1 MAERVVLNNL
11 KDSEFNEAVE
21 TAVRYLKSGEVII
34 AAAEHGY
41 VYLADAFDKDAV
53 KAIHILRGDRTNVVA
68 QVFIGDIKV
77 LTGITA
83 RLTQEQD
90 NLLKAF
96 WPGLLS
102 VTMKSQLALSW
113 DLGDERR
120 LGKVNVR
127 LPNRKFLNA
136 ILLKT
141 GPLAVAS
148 VALTGES
155 AILDLKKLSIYESDI
170 GVVFDEGQ
178 LASGQLSTWIDIS
191 ENEITVVRVGDI
203 SLEKLRSIVP
213 TISTPNL

>member
-1 MAERVVLNNL
+1 MAERVLLDNL
-11 KDSEFNEAVE
+11 DDSKFNEAVD

-213 TISTPNL
+213 TISTHNL

>member
-1 MAERVVLNNL
+1 MAERVLLDNL
-11 KDSEFNEAVE
+11 DDSKFNEAVD
-21 TAVRYLKSGEVII
+21 TAVRYIKSGEVII

-203 SLEKLRSIVP
+203 SLEQLRSIVP

>member
-1 MAERVVLNNL
+1 MAERVLIDNL
-11 KDSEFNEAVE
+11 DDSKFNEAVD

-170 GVVFDEGQ
+170 GVIFDEGQ

-213 TISTPNL
+213 TISTHNL

>member
-1 MAERVVLNNL
+1 MAERVVLTNL

-21 TAVRYLKSGEVII
+21 TAVRYLKSGEVIVV
-34 AAAEHGY
+34 AAEHGY

-53 KAIHILRGDRTNVVA
+53 KAIHILRGDRTNVLS

-83 RLTQEQD
+83 RLTKEQE
-90 NLLKAF
+90 NLLYAF

-113 DLGDERR
+113 DLGDERK

-127 LPNRKFLNA
+127 FPKRKFLNA

-141 GPLAVAS
+141 GPLAAAS
-148 VALTGES
+148 VAMTGES
-155 AILDLKKLSIYESDI
+155 AILDLTKLPIYESDI
-170 GVVFDEGQ
+170 GVIFDEGQ
-178 LASGQLSTWIDIS
+178 LESGQLSTWIDIS
-191 ENEITVVRVGDI
+191 ENEITVIRAGDI
-203 SLEKLRSIVP
+203 SVEQLRSIIP
-213 TISTPNL
+213 TIPTPNL

>member
-1 MAERVVLNNL
+1 MAERVLLNNL
-11 KDSEFNEAVE
+11 DDSKFDEAVD
-21 TAVRYLKSGEVII
+21 TAVRYIKSGEVII

-83 RLTQEQD
+83 RLTQEHD

-141 GPLAVAS
+141 GPLAAAS

-155 AILDLKKLSIYESDI
+155 AILDLTKLSIYESDI
-170 GVVFDEGQ
+170 GVIFDEGQ
-178 LASGQLSTWIDIS
+178 LGSGQLSTWVDIS
-191 ENEITVVRVGDI
+191 ENAITVIRIGDI
-203 SLEKLRSIVP
+203 SLEQLRSIVP

>member
-1 MAERVVLNNL
+1 MAERVLLDNL
-11 KDSEFNEAVE
+11 DDSKFNEAVD
-21 TAVRYLKSGEVII
+21 TAVRYIKSGEVII

-83 RLTQEQD
+83 RLTQEHD

-127 LPNRKFLNA
+127 LPNRKFLNT

-141 GPLAVAS
+141 GPLAAAS

-155 AILDLKKLSIYESDI
+155 AVLDLTKVSIYESDI
-170 GVVFDEGQ
+170 GVIFDEGK
-178 LASGQLSTWIDIS
+178 LESGQLSTWVDIS
-191 ENEITVVRVGDI
+191 ENEITVIRVGDI
-203 SLEKLRSIVP
+203 SLEQLRSIVP

>member
-1 MAERVVLNNL
+1 MAERVLLDNL
-11 KDSEFNEAVE
+11 DDSKFNEAVD
-21 TAVRYLKSGEVII
+21 TAVRYIKSGEVII

-141 GPLAVAS
+141 GPLAAAS

-155 AILDLKKLSIYESDI
+155 AILDLTKVSIYESDI
-170 GVVFDEGQ
+170 GVIFDEGQ
-178 LASGQLSTWIDIS
+178 LESGQLSTWIDLS
-191 ENEITVVRVGDI
+191 ENEITVTRVGDI
-203 SLEKLRSIVP
+203 SLEQLRSIVP

>member
-1 MAERVVLNNL
+1 MAERVLLDNL
-11 KDSEFNEAVE
+11 EDSKFNEAVD

-83 RLTQEQD
+83 GLTQEQE
-90 NLLKAF
+90 NLLNAF

-148 VALTGES
+148 AALTGQS

-170 GVVFDEGQ
+170 GVIFDEGQ
-178 LASGQLSTWIDIS
+178 LESGPLSTWIDIS

>member
-1 MAERVVLNNL
+1 MAERVLIDNL
-11 KDSEFNEAVE
+11 DDSKFNEAVD

-178 LASGQLSTWIDIS
+178 LASGQLSTWIDLS
-191 ENEITVVRVGDI
+191 ENEITVIRVGDI
-203 SLEKLRSIVP
+203 SLEQLRSIVP

>member
-1 MAERVVLNNL
+1 MAERVLLDNL
-11 KDSEFNEAVE
+11 DDSKFNEAVD
-21 TAVRYLKSGEVII
+21 TAVRYIKSGEVII

-90 NLLKAF
+90 DLLKAF

-141 GPLAVAS
+141 GPLAAAS

-155 AILDLKKLSIYESDI
+155 AILDLTKVSIYESDI
-170 GVVFDEGQ
+170 GVIFDEGQ
-178 LASGQLSTWIDIS
+178 LESGQLSTWIDLS
-191 ENEITVVRVGDI
+191 ENEITVIRVGDI

>member
-1 MAERVVLNNL
+1 MAERVLLDNL
-11 KDSEFNEAVE
+11 EDSKFNEAVD

-83 RLTQEQD
+83 GLTQEQE
-90 NLLKAF
+90 NLLNAF

-113 DLGDERR
+113 DLGDERK

-141 GPLAVAS
+141 GPLAAAS
-148 VALTGES
+148 AALTGQS

-178 LASGQLSTWIDIS
+178 LESGPLSTWIDIS

>member
-1 MAERVVLNNL
+1 MAERVLLDNL
-11 KDSEFNEAVE
+11 DDSKFNEAVD
-21 TAVRYLKSGEVII
+21 TAVRYIKSGEVII

-90 NLLKAF
+90 DLLKAF

-127 LPNRKFLNA
+127 LPNRKFLNT

-141 GPLAVAS
+141 GPLAAAS

-155 AILDLKKLSIYESDI
+155 AILDLAKVSIYESDI
-170 GVVFDEGQ
+170 GVIFDEGQ
-178 LASGQLSTWIDIS
+178 LESGQLSTWIDLS
-191 ENEITVVRVGDI
+191 ENEITVIRVGDI
-203 SLEKLRSIVP
+203 SLEQLRSIVP
-213 TISTPNL
+213 TISTSNL

>member
-1 MAERVVLNNL
+1 MAERVLLDNL
-11 KDSEFNEAVE
+11 DDSKFNEAVD
-21 TAVRYLKSGEVII
+21 TAVRYIKSGEVII

-102 VTMKSQLALSW
+102 ATMKSQLALSW

-127 LPNRKFLNA
+127 LPNRKFLNT

-141 GPLAVAS
+141 GPLAAAS

-155 AILDLKKLSIYESDI
+155 AVLDLTKVSIYESDI
-170 GVVFDEGQ
+170 GVIFDEGQ
-178 LASGQLSTWIDIS
+178 LESGQLSTWIDLS
-191 ENEITVVRVGDI
+191 ENEITVIRVGDI
-203 SLEKLRSIVP
+203 SLEQLRSIVP

>member
-1 MAERVVLNNL
+1 MAERVLLDNL
-11 KDSEFNEAVE
+11 DDSKFNVAVD

-83 RLTQEQD
+83 RLTQEQY

>member
-21 TAVRYLKSGEVII
+21 TAVRYIKCGEVII

-83 RLTQEQD
+83 RLTQEHD

-141 GPLAVAS
+141 GPLAAAS

-155 AILDLKKLSIYESDI
+155 AILDLTKVPIYESDI
-170 GVVFDEGQ
+170 GVIFDEGQ
-178 LASGQLSTWIDIS
+178 LESGQLSTWIDLS
-191 ENEITVVRVGDI
+191 ENEITVIRVGDI

>member
-1 MAERVVLNNL
+1 MAERVLLDNL
-11 KDSEFNEAVE
+11 DDSKFNEAVD
-21 TAVRYLKSGEVII
+21 TAVRYIKSGEVII

-90 NLLKAF
+90 DLLKAF

-141 GPLAVAS
+141 GPLAAAS

-155 AILDLKKLSIYESDI
+155 AILDLTKVSIYESDI
-170 GVVFDEGQ
+170 GVIFDEGQ
-178 LASGQLSTWIDIS
+178 LESGQLSTWVDIS
-191 ENEITVVRVGDI
+191 ENEIKVIRVGDI
-203 SLEKLRSIVP
+203 SLEQLRSIVP
-213 TISTPNL
+213 TISIPNL

>member
-1 MAERVVLNNL
+1 MAERVLL
-11 KDSEFNEAVE
+11 DTLDDSKFNEAVD
-21 TAVRYLKSGEVII
+21 TAVRYIKSGEVII

-141 GPLAVAS
+141 GPLAAAS

-155 AILDLKKLSIYESDI
+155 AVLDLTKVSIYESDI
-170 GVVFDEGQ
+170 GVIFDEGQ
-178 LASGQLSTWIDIS
+178 LESGQLSTWVDIS
-191 ENEITVVRVGDI
+191 ENEIKVIRVGDI
-203 SLEKLRSIVP
+203 SLEQLRSIVP
-213 TISTPNL
+213 TISIPNL

>member
-1 MAERVVLNNL
+1 MAERVLLDNL
-11 KDSEFNEAVE
+11 DDSKFNEAVD

-53 KAIHILRGDRTNVVA
+53 KAIHILRGDRTNVLA

-136 ILLKT
+136 ILIKT
-141 GPLAVAS
+141 GPLAAAS

-170 GVVFDEGQ
+170 GVIFDEGQ
-178 LASGQLSTWIDIS
+178 LKSGQLSTWIDIS

>member
-1 MAERVVLNNL
+1 MAERVLL
-11 KDSEFNEAVE
+11 DTLDDSKFNEAVD
-21 TAVRYLKSGEVII
+21 TAVRYIKSGEVII

-90 NLLKAF
+90 NLLKTF

-141 GPLAVAS
+141 GPLAAAS

-170 GVVFDEGQ
+170 GVIFDEGQ
-178 LASGQLSTWIDIS
+178 LKSGQLSTWIDIS

-203 SLEKLRSIVP
+203 LLEQLRSIVP
-213 TISTPNL
+213 TISTLNL

>member
-1 MAERVVLNNL
+1 MAERVLL
-11 KDSEFNEAVE
+11 DTLDDSKFNEAVD
-21 TAVRYLKSGEVII
+21 TAVRYIKSGEVII

-90 NLLKAF
+90 NLLKTF

-141 GPLAVAS
+141 GPLAAAS

-155 AILDLKKLSIYESDI
+155 AVLDLTKVSIYESDI
-170 GVVFDEGQ
+170 GVVFNEGQ
-178 LASGQLSTWIDIS
+178 LASGQLSTWVDIS
-191 ENEITVVRVGDI
+191 ENEITVIRVGDI
-203 SLEKLRSIVP
+203 SLEQLRSIVP

>member
-1 MAERVVLNNL
+1 MAERVLLDNL
-11 KDSEFNEAVE
+11 DDSKFNEAVD
-21 TAVRYLKSGEVII
+21 TAVRYIKSGEVII

-83 RLTQEQD
+83 RLTQEHD
-90 NLLKAF
+90 NLLRAF

-141 GPLAVAS
+141 GPLAAAS

-155 AILDLKKLSIYESDI
+155 AILDLTKVSIYESDI
-170 GVVFDEGQ
+170 GVIFDEGK
-178 LASGQLSTWIDIS
+178 LESGQLSTWIDLS

-203 SLEKLRSIVP
+203 SLEQLRSIVP

>member
-1 MAERVVLNNL
+1 MAERVLLDNL
-11 KDSEFNEAVE
+11 EDSKFNEAVD
-21 TAVRYLKSGEVII
+21 TAVRYIKSGEVII

-90 NLLKAF
+90 NLLKTF

-141 GPLAVAS
+141 GPLAAAS

-155 AILDLKKLSIYESDI
+155 AILDLTKVSIYESDI
-170 GVVFDEGQ
+170 GVIFDEGQ
-178 LASGQLSTWIDIS
+178 LESGQLSTWVDIS
-191 ENEITVVRVGDI
+191 ENEITVIRVGDI
-203 SLEKLRSIVP
+203 SLEQLRSIVP

>member
-1 MAERVVLNNL
+1 MAERVLL
-11 KDSEFNEAVE
+11 DTLDDSKFNEAVD
-21 TAVRYLKSGEVII
+21 TAVRYIKSGEVII

-77 LTGITA
+77 LSGITA
-83 RLTQEQD
+83 RLTQEHD

-127 LPNRKFLNA
+127 LPNRKFLNT

-141 GPLAVAS
+141 GPLAAAS
-148 VALTGES
+148 VALAGES
-155 AILDLKKLSIYESDI
+155 AILDLTKVSIYESDI
-170 GVVFDEGQ
+170 GVIFDEGQ
-178 LASGQLSTWIDIS
+178 LESGQLSTWIDLS
-191 ENEITVVRVGDI
+191 ENEITVIRVGEI
-203 SLEKLRSIVP
+203 SLEQLRSIVP

>member
-1 MAERVVLNNL
+1 MAERVILNNL

-21 TAVRYLKSGEVII
+21 TAVRYIKSGEVII

-83 RLTQEQD
+83 RLTQEHD

-141 GPLAVAS
+141 GPLAAAS

-155 AILDLKKLSIYESDI
+155 AILDLTKLSIYESDI
-170 GVVFDEGQ
+170 GVIFDEGQ
-178 LASGQLSTWIDIS
+178 LESGQLSTWIDLS
-191 ENEITVVRVGDI
+191 ENEITVTRVGDI
-203 SLEKLRSIVP
+203 SLEQLRSIVP

>member
-21 TAVRYLKSGEVII
+21 TAVRYIKSGEVII

-77 LTGITA
+77 LTGISA
-83 RLTQEQD
+83 RLTQEQE
-90 NLLKAF
+90 NLLNTF

-141 GPLAVAS
+141 GPLAAAS

-155 AILDLKKLSIYESDI
+155 AILDLTKVSIYESDI
-170 GVVFDEGQ
+170 GVIFDEGQ
-178 LASGQLSTWIDIS
+178 LESGQLSTWIDLS
-191 ENEITVVRVGDI
+191 ENEITVIRVGDI
-203 SLEKLRSIVP
+203 SLEQLRSIVP

>member
-1 MAERVVLNNL
+1 MAERVLL
-11 KDSEFNEAVE
+11 DTLDDSKFNEAVD
-21 TAVRYLKSGEVII
+21 TAVRYIKSGEVII

-90 NLLKAF
+90 NLLKTF

-141 GPLAVAS
+141 GPLAAAS

-155 AILDLKKLSIYESDI
+155 AVLDLTKVSIYESDI

-178 LASGQLSTWIDIS
+178 LASGQLSTWVDLS
-191 ENEITVVRVGDI
+191 ENEITVIRVGDI
-203 SLEKLRSIVP
+203 SLEQLRSIVP

>member
-1 MAERVVLNNL
+1 MAERVLLDNL
-11 KDSEFNEAVE
+11 DDSKFNEAVD
-21 TAVRYLKSGEVII
+21 TAVRYIKSGEVII

-83 RLTQEQD
+83 RLTQEHD

-178 LASGQLSTWIDIS
+178 LASGQLSTWVDIS
-191 ENEITVVRVGDI
+191 ENEITVIRVGDI
-203 SLEKLRSIVP
+203 SLEQLRSIVP

>member
-1 MAERVVLNNL
+1 MAERVLIDNL
-11 KDSEFNEAVE
+11 DDSKLNEAVD

>member
-1 MAERVVLNNL
+1 MAERVLLDNL
-11 KDSEFNEAVE
+11 DDSKFNEAID
-21 TAVRYLKSGEVII
+21 TAVRYIKSGEVII

-83 RLTQEQD
+83 RLTQEHD

-127 LPNRKFLNA
+127 LPNRKFLNT

-141 GPLAVAS
+141 GPLAAAS

-155 AILDLKKLSIYESDI
+155 AILDLTKVSIYESDI
-170 GVVFDEGQ
+170 GVIFDEGK
-178 LASGQLSTWIDIS
+178 LESGQLSTWVDIS
-191 ENEITVVRVGDI
+191 ENEITVIRVGDI
-203 SLEKLRSIVP
+203 SLEQLRSIVP

>member
-1 MAERVVLNNL
+1 MAERVLLDNL
-11 KDSEFNEAVE
+11 DDSKFNEAVD
-21 TAVRYLKSGEVII
+21 TAVRYIKSGEVII

-141 GPLAVAS
+141 GPLAAAS

>member
-1 MAERVVLNNL
+1 MAERVLLDNL
-11 KDSEFNEAVE
+11 DDSKFNEAVD
-21 TAVRYLKSGEVII
+21 TAVRYIKSGEVII

-127 LPNRKFLNA
+127 LPNRKFLNT

-141 GPLAVAS
+141 GPLAAAS

-155 AILDLKKLSIYESDI
+155 AVLDLTKVSIYESDI
-170 GVVFDEGQ
+170 GVIFDEGQ
-178 LASGQLSTWIDIS
+178 LESGQLSTWIDLS
-191 ENEITVVRVGDI
+191 ENEITVIRVGDI
-203 SLEKLRSIVP
+203 SLEQLRSIVP

>member
-1 MAERVVLNNL
+1 MAERVLL
-11 KDSEFNEAVE
+11 DTLDDSKFNEAVD
-21 TAVRYLKSGEVII
+21 TAVRYIKSGEVII

-53 KAIHILRGDRTNVVA
+53 KTIHILRGDRTNVVA

-90 NLLKAF
+90 NLLKTF

-127 LPNRKFLNA
+127 LPNRRFLNA

-141 GPLAVAS
+141 GPLAAAS
-148 VALTGES
+148 VALTGGS
-155 AILDLKKLSIYESDI
+155 AILDLTKVSIYESDI
-170 GVVFDEGQ
+170 GVIFDEGQ
-178 LASGQLSTWIDIS
+178 LESGQLSTWVDIS
-191 ENEITVVRVGDI
+191 ENEIKVIRVGDI
-203 SLEKLRSIVP
+203 SLEQLRSIVP
-213 TISTPNL
+213 TISIPNL

>member
-1 MAERVVLNNL
+1 MAERVLLDNL
-11 KDSEFNEAVE
+11 DDSKFNVAVD

-170 GVVFDEGQ
+170 GVIFDEGQ

-191 ENEITVVRVGDI
+191 ENEITAVRVGDI

>member
-1 MAERVVLNNL
+1 MAERVLLDNL
-11 KDSEFNEAVE
+11 DDSKFNEAVD

-191 ENEITVVRVGDI
+191 ENEVTVVRVGDI
-203 SLEKLRSIVP
+203 SLEQLRSIVP

>member
-1 MAERVVLNNL
+1 MAERVLLDNL
-11 KDSEFNEAVE
+11 DDSKFNEAVD

-170 GVVFDEGQ
+170 GVIFDEGQ

-213 TISTPNL
+213 TISTHNL

>member
-1 MAERVVLNNL
+1 MAERVLLDNL
-11 KDSEFNEAVE
+11 DDSKFNVAVD

-170 GVVFDEGQ
+170 GVIFDEGQ

-203 SLEKLRSIVP
+203 SLEQLRSIVP

>member
-1 MAERVVLNNL
+1 MAERVLLDNL
-11 KDSEFNEAVE
+11 DDSKFNEAVD
-21 TAVRYLKSGEVII
+21 TAVRYIKSGEVII

-83 RLTQEQD
+83 GLTQEQE
-90 NLLKAF
+90 NLLNAF

-113 DLGDERR
+113 DLGDERK

-127 LPNRKFLNA
+127 LPHRKFLNA

-141 GPLAVAS
+141 GPLAAAS
-148 VALTGES
+148 AALTGQS

-178 LASGQLSTWIDIS
+178 LESGQLSTWIDIS

>member
-1 MAERVVLNNL
+1 MAERVLLDNLN
-11 KDSEFNEAVE
+11 DSKFNEAVD

-34 AAAEHGY
+34 VAAEHGY

-83 RLTQEQD
+83 RLTQEHD

-127 LPNRKFLNA
+127 LTNRKFLNA

-141 GPLAVAS
+141 GPLAAAS

-155 AILDLKKLSIYESDI
+155 AILDLTKVSIYESDI
-170 GVVFDEGQ
+170 GVIFDEGQ
-178 LASGQLSTWIDIS
+178 LESGQLSTWIDLS
-191 ENEITVVRVGDI
+191 ENEITVIRVGDI
-203 SLEKLRSIVP
+203 SLEQLRSIVP

>member
-1 MAERVVLNNL
+1 MAERVLLDNL
-11 KDSEFNEAVE
+11 DDSKFNEAVD
-21 TAVRYLKSGEVII
+21 TAVRYIKSGEVII

-90 NLLKAF
+90 NLLKTF

-136 ILLKT
+136 ILLKS
-141 GPLAVAS
+141 GPLAAAS

-155 AILDLKKLSIYESDI
+155 AILDLAKVSIYESDI
-170 GVVFDEGQ
+170 GVIFDEGQ
-178 LASGQLSTWIDIS
+178 LESGQLSTWIDLS
-191 ENEITVVRVGDI
+191 ENEITVIRVGDI
-203 SLEKLRSIVP
+203 SLEQLRSIVP